1 MYRLSGITLDRIS
14 IKELRE
20 IVTKIYL
27 KQNVKNQI
35 EKAKKEKNGNIPHNK
50 S

>member
-1 MYRLSGITLDRIS
+1 MYRLSGITLDKMS
-14 IKELRE
+14 IEDLKE
-20 IVTKIYL
+20 IATKIYL

-35 EKAKKEKNGNIPHNK
+35 EKAKKEANGNIPHNK